1 MNADHIEIDKYNLLF
16 HYSEAR
22 KAAFKAETIQTAFR
36 KTGIWPVNEA
46 AIPLDAYEPAK
57 NYTTQ
62 AAQPMPA
69 RLPAL
74 LVPITNATVTLAP
87 STSSRSSTTTSYSS
101 APSLPSTSSTSV
113 TSRSSSATAQAST
126 APSTPPHSTTP
137 TNTDGHQA
145 LHALYRLALPS
156 PLKGVS
162 SRKALAEE
170 NERLRYIASLAGIKL
185 EKNHAQM
192 VLMDRENERL
202 RKQVFAKKEKA
213 KTKRSYTTGHARL
226 LTGAEMQAA
235 LLQAERVQI
244 MKKQDKIELYGLTR
258 SRARAWDWDSTPG
271 PRAWTGTWTGAWAW
285 AWAWGGS
292 IR

>member
-1 MNADHIEIDKYNLLF
+1 MNADHIDIDKYNLLF

-22 KAAFKAETIQTAFR
+22 KAVFKAEKIQTAFW

-57 NYTTQ
+57 NYITQ

-69 RLPAL
+69 QLPTL

-87 STSSRSSTTTSYSS
+87 STSSHSSMTTSYSS

-113 TSRSSSATAQAST
+113 TSRSSSATAQASIT
-126 APSTPPHSTTP
+126 PSTPPRSATP
-137 TNTDGHQA
+137 TNTDGNQT

-162 SRKALAEE
+162 SRKAQAEE
-170 NERLRYIASLAGIKL
+170 NERLRYIALLAGIEL

-202 RKQVFAKKEKA
+202 RKQVFMKKEKA
-213 KTKRSYTTGHARL
+213 KTKRSYTTGHTCL

-244 MKKQDKIELYGLTR
+244 MKKLDKEMGPRFHKIELYGLMW
-258 SRARAWDWDSTPG
+258 SQAWAWDWDSMPG
-271 PRAWTGTWTGAWAW
+271 PWAWTGA
-285 AWAWGGS
+285 
-292 IR
+292 